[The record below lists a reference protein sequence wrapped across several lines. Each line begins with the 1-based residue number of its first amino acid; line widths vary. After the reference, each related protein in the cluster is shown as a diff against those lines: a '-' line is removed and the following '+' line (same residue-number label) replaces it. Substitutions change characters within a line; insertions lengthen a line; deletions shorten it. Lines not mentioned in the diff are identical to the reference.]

1 MKLTAFLARFL
12 GLFLVIESLSMLA
25 QKQAMVDITTS
36 LIQDHPLLFTLKILG
51 VLAGLAMVLSRTV
64 WSGGLL
70 PVIVTLIGWATLVRS
85 VVLLFLSPEAVLS
98 FMRAI
103 RYEQNYYLLA
113 GISLLIGVYL
123 TYAGFAKK
131 RS

>member
-1 MKLTAFLARFL
+1 MKLTAFLARLL

-25 QKQAMVDITTS
+25 QKQAMIDITTS
-36 LIQDHPLLFTLKILG
+36 LIQDHPLIFTLKILG
-51 VLAGLAMVLSRTV
+51 VLAGLAMVLGHTV

-70 PVIVTLIGWATLVRS
+70 SVIVTLIGWVTLVRS

-98 FMRAI
+98 ILKVI

>member
-25 QKQAMVDITTS
+25 QKQAMVDITSS
-36 LIQDHPLLFTLKILG
+36 LIQDHPLLFILKILG
-51 VLAGLAMVLSRTV
+51 VLGGLAMVLGHTV

-85 VVLLFLSPEAVLS
+85 VVLLFLSPEAVLG
-98 FMRAI
+98 FIGAI

-113 GISLLIGVYL
+113 GISLFIGVYL

>member
-25 QKQAMVDITTS
+25 QKQAMVEITTS
-36 LIQDHPLLFTLKILG
+36 LIQDHPLLFILKILG
-51 VLAGLAMVLSRTV
+51 VLGGLAMVLGHTV

-70 PVIVTLIGWATLVRS
+70 PVIVTLIGWATLARS
-85 VVLLFLSPEAVLS
+85 VVLLFLSPEVVLG
-98 FMRAI
+98 FIGAI

-113 GISLLIGVYL
+113 GISLFIGGYL

>member
-1 MKLTAFLARFL
+1 MKLTAFLARLL

-25 QKQAMVDITTS
+25 QKQAMVDVTTS
-36 LIQDHPLLFTLKILG
+36 LIQDHPLIFTLKILG
-51 VLAGLAMVLSRTV
+51 VLAGLAMVLGHTV
-64 WSGGLL
+64 WSGGLS
-70 PVIVTLIGWATLVRS
+70 VIVTLIGWVTLVRS

-98 FMRAI
+98 ILKAI
-103 RYEQNYYLLA
+103 RYEQNYYLLV

-123 TYAGFAKK
+123 TCAGFAKK

>member
-1 MKLTAFLARFL
+1 
-12 GLFLVIESLSMLA
+12 VIESLSMLA
-25 QKQAMVDITTS
+25 QKQAMVDVTTS
-36 LIQDHPLLFTLKILG
+36 LIQDHPLIFTLKILG
-51 VLAGLAMVLSRTV
+51 VLAGLAMVLGHTV

-70 PVIVTLIGWATLVRS
+70 SVIVTLIGWVTLVRS

-98 FMRAI
+98 ILKAI
-103 RYEQNYYLLA
+103 RYEQNYYLLV

>member
-70 PVIVTLIGWATLVRS
+70 PVIVTLIGWVTLVRS

-98 FMRAI
+98 FIRAI

-123 TYAGFAKK
+123 TCAGFAKK

>member
-1 MKLTAFLARFL
+1 MKLTAFLARLL

-25 QKQAMVDITTS
+25 QKQAMIDITTS
-36 LIQDHPLLFTLKILG
+36 LIQDHPLIFTLKILG
-51 VLAGLAMVLSRTV
+51 VLAGLAMVLGHTV
-64 WSGGLL
+64 WSGGLS
-70 PVIVTLIGWATLVRS
+70 VIVTLIGWVTLVRS

-98 FMRAI
+98 ILKVI
-103 RYEQNYYLLA
+103 RYEQNYYLLV

>member
-36 LIQDHPLLFTLKILG
+36 LIQDHPLLFILKILG
-51 VLAGLAMVLSRTV
+51 VLGGLAMVLGHTV

-70 PVIVTLIGWATLVRS
+70 PVIVTLIGWVALIRS
-85 VVLLFLSPEAVLS
+85 TVLLFISPETVLN
-98 FMRAI
+98 FIRAI
-103 RYEQNYYLLA
+103 RFEQNYFLFA
-113 GISLLIGVYL
+113 GISLLIGAYL
-123 TYAGFAKK
+123 SYAGFTWK
-131 RS
+131 

>member
-36 LIQDHPLLFTLKILG
+36 LIQDHPLLFILKILG
-51 VLAGLAMVLSRTV
+51 VLGGLAMVLGHTV

-85 VVLLFLSPEAVLS
+85 VVLLFLSPEAVVS
-98 FMRAI
+98 FIRAI

-113 GISLLIGVYL
+113 GISLFIGGYL

>member
-36 LIQDHPLLFTLKILG
+36 LIQDHPLLFILKILG
-51 VLAGLAMVLSRTV
+51 VLGGLAMVLGHTV

-85 VVLLFLSPEAVLS
+85 VVLLFLSPEVVLG
-98 FMRAI
+98 FIGAI

-123 TYAGFAKK
+123 TCAGFAKK

>member
-51 VLAGLAMVLSRTV
+51 VLGGLAMVLGHTV

-70 PVIVTLIGWATLVRS
+70 PVIVTLIGWVTLVRS

-98 FMRAI
+98 FIRAI
-103 RYEQNYYLLA
+103 RFEQNYYLLA
-113 GISLLIGVYL
+113 GMSLLIGVYL

>member
-36 LIQDHPLLFTLKILG
+36 LIQDHPLLFILKILG
-51 VLAGLAMVLSRTV
+51 VLGGLAMVLGHTV

>member
-1 MKLTAFLARFL
+1 MKLTAFLARLL

-25 QKQAMVDITTS
+25 QKQAMVDVTTS
-36 LIQDHPLLFTLKILG
+36 LIQDHPLIFTLKILG
-51 VLAGLAMVLSRTV
+51 VLAGLAMVLGHTV

-70 PVIVTLIGWATLVRS
+70 SVIVTLIGWVTLVRS

-98 FMRAI
+98 ILKAI
-103 RYEQNYYLLA
+103 RYEQNYYLLV

>member
-36 LIQDHPLLFTLKILG
+36 LIQDHPLLFILKILG
-51 VLAGLAMVLSRTV
+51 VLGGLAMVLGHTV

-98 FMRAI
+98 FIKAI
-103 RYEQNYYLLA
+103 RYEQNYYFLA

>member
-1 MKLTAFLARFL
+1 
-12 GLFLVIESLSMLA
+12 MLA

-113 GISLLIGVYL
+113 GMSLLIGVYL